1 MKLYEIEQA
10 MMDCVDP
17 ETGEIINEEKMDAL
31 HMAKEEKIENIC
43 LWIKNLQAEALAL
56 KTEKDN
62 FAERER
68 VTKNKIESLKKYIS
82 HVLDGQKFET
92 TKVKVGYR
100 KSESLE
106 ILESA
111 IIPDNFL
118 KIKTE
123 VDKAGLKNAVKDGLE
138 IEGVY
143 LAEKRNISI
152 R

>member
-10 MMDCVDP
+10 MMECVDP
-17 ETGEIINEEKMDAL
+17 ETGEIIDEEMIEAL
-31 HMAKEEKIENIC
+31 NMAKEEKIENIC
-43 LWIKNLQAEALAL
+43 LWIKNLQAEAIAL

-62 FAERER
+62 FADRER

-92 TKVKVGYR
+92 TKVKVGFR
-100 KSESLE
+100 KSTSLE

-118 KIKTE
+118 ITKTE
-123 VDKAGLKNAVKDGLE
+123 VDKAGLKKAVKDGLE
-138 IEGVY
+138 VEGVY
-143 LAEKRNISI
+143 LSENRNISI
-152 R
+152 K

>member
-10 MMDCVDP
+10 MMECVDL
-17 ETGEIINEEKMDAL
+17 ETGEIIDEEMIEAL
-31 HMAKEEKIENIC
+31 NMAKEEKIENIC
-43 LWIKNLQAEALAL
+43 LWIKNLQAEAIAL

-62 FAERER
+62 FADRER

-92 TKVKVGYR
+92 TKVKVGFR
-100 KSESLE
+100 KSTSLE

-118 KIKTE
+118 ITKTE
-123 VDKAGLKNAVKDGLE
+123 VDKAGLKKAVKDGLE
-138 IEGVY
+138 VEGVF
-143 LAEKRNISI
+143 LSENRNISI
-152 R
+152 K

>member
-10 MMDCVDP
+10 MMECVDP
-17 ETGEIINEEKMDAL
+17 ETGEIIDEEMIEAL
-31 HMAKEEKIENIC
+31 NMAKEEKIENIC
-43 LWIKNLQAEALAL
+43 LWIKNLQAEAVAL

-92 TKVKVGYR
+92 TKVKVGFR
-100 KSESLE
+100 KSTSLE

-118 KIKTE
+118 ITKTE
-123 VDKAGLKNAVKDGLE
+123 VDKAGLKKAVKDGLE
-138 IEGVY
+138 VEGVY
-143 LAEKRNISI
+143 LSENRNISI
-152 R
+152 K

>member
-10 MMDCVDP
+10 MIDCVDP

-123 VDKAGLKNAVKDGLE
+123 VDKAGLKKAVKDGLE

-143 LAEKRNISI
+143 LAENRNISI
-152 R
+152 K